1 MARHPMGTRLPP
13 MTRGLVLLSLA
24 LLASCDGDPEE
35 PARPDRPP
43 NVLLVTLDTVRVDH
57 LSTYG
62 YPRRTSPQLT
72 ELAGVADRYTAAQS
86 TAPWTVPSH
95 ASIFTG
101 RYTFQHGAEASE
113 QAPET
118 ATQNAVPLA
127 DGFETLAELL
137 AARGYRTAGFVANE
151 VFLAPRF
158 GFAQGFQTYVPVRK
172 PAAQVNAPVFEFL
185 AQKSD
190 APFFL
195 FVNYMDAHRPY
206 RTDPID
212 DSVSRGLATPDPEP
226 AGALL
231 DRFVEAVMAKNGDD
245 VASLRERV
253 VSQYDHG
260 IAHDDLALGAL
271 IAKLKELELFDDTVI
286 VVTADHG
293 EYFGEHE
300 LVEHNKDVYQEAL
313 RVPLVVKRARQ
324 TKGRIVDTPVCHAE
338 LARLI
343 GGSLTAELDAEFAK
357 RFPYAPGA
365 PLRLAEL
372 WLSRPNELK
381 ASWGARFKRK
391 RAALYLERW
400 KYIRS
405 SDGQDELY
413 DLAAD
418 PGEAKNLIGEKPDLA
433 AKLAERLER
442 FERESLAAP
451 TDGVPVE
458 VGAEEL
464 EELRRLGYAR

>member
-1 MARHPMGTRLPP
+1 
-13 MTRGLVLLSLA
+13 MTRAVLCLSLA
-24 LLASCDGDPEE
+24 LLCGCDHGGAEPE
-35 PARPDRPP
+35 RPTRPP
-43 NVLLVTLDTVRVDH
+43 NVVLVTLDTVRVDH

-62 YPRRTSPQLT
+62 YARRTSPNLT

-127 DGFETLAELL
+127 ERFDTLAEVL
-137 AARGYRTAGFVANE
+137 AARGYRTGAFVAND
-151 VFLAPRF
+151 VFLAQRF
-158 GFAQGFQTYVPVRK
+158 GLAQGFQTYVPARK
-172 PAAQVNAPVFEFL
+172 PAVQVNQPVFEFL
-185 AQKSD
+185 AAKSN

-206 RTDPID
+206 RTDPLD
-212 DSVSRGLATPDPEP
+212 DSAARGLPSPDPEP

-231 DRFVEAVMAKNGDD
+231 DRYVEAVMGKSGDD

-253 VSQYDHG
+253 VGQYDHG
-260 IAHDDLALGAL
+260 VAHDDLALGAL
-271 IAKLKELELFDDTVI
+271 IAKLKELDLFDDTVI

-324 TKGRIVDTPVCHAE
+324 TSGRVVETRVCHAE

-343 GGSLTAELDAEFAK
+343 GGALTADLDAEFAK
-357 RFPYAPGA
+357 HFPYAPGA
-365 PLRLAEL
+365 PLELAEI

-405 SDGQDELY
+405 SDGLNELY

-418 PGEAKNLIGEKPDLA
+418 PRETKNLIGEKVELA
-433 AKLAERLER
+433 TKLAERLER

-458 VGAEEL
+458 VGAAEL